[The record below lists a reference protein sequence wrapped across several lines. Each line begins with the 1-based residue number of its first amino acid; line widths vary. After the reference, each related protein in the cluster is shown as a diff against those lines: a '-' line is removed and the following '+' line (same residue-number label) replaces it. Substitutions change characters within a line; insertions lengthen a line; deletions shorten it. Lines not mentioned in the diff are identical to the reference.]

1 MLSGDG
7 ISGIAGVAA
16 DARFT
21 GGSKSSGGS
30 MSSGGSVSSDG
41 SCASAEPTPSSALT
55 IEDIDLA
62 HAIATIEDQV
72 SMLRRLD
79 TAGASNSDR
88 RALLVRTET
97 VQRTLFALSHTWIAD
112 LIAQHGLDHIYGSVP
127 DTLAILLR
135 LSRRRASQ
143 RIRHAEQYGQR
154 SAITGERL
162 GPILATTA
170 TAATEGALDE
180 EHQHII
186 TNFFR
191 TLSPDIDPETRHHA
205 EQQLTELAR
214 QLGPD
219 NFKVAARRLFDTLD
233 PDGTNEDEQQIAE
246 QCYFRIKDQ
255 GQHGLS
261 KGTFLIDAETRAY
274 LEAAFAKWAKPG
286 MCNPSDATPTTDSI
300 HHDSGS
306 SSSGDRRS
314 ESGGG
319 SSGRSISATGGASGS
334 ASTKGSDS
342 PSGSGSGSSE
352 ASSTDTDTDTD
363 DRARR
368 DCRSQGRRQ
377 HDALKT
383 IVRQMLASGDLGTH
397 RGLPVTTVIT
407 MSLSDL
413 ESATGHAVTAT
424 GSLIRMRDAIR
435 MASHAHHYL
444 VLFDDHGRSLHL
456 GRTKRIATADQRI
469 VLIAA
474 DRGCTFPGCTRPATW
489 SQVHHID
496 EWATGGNTDI
506 DTLTYG
512 CDMHHPLI
520 GPDDTDWATTKAG
533 PDHPYPGRTLWH
545 PPTTLDPSRKG
556 RINHYHHPN
565 EYIYPTTETHSPSMQ
580 PRIPKPGAPD
590 PHPPPT

>member
-1 MLSGDG
+1 MLSGDR
-7 ISGIAGVAA
+7 ISGVAGVAA
-16 DARFT
+16 DT
-21 GGSKSSGGS
+21 GFGGDSGSSG
-30 MSSGGSVSSDG
+30 G
-41 SCASAEPTPSSALT
+41 SCASAESTPSSVLE
-55 IEDIDLA
+55 IEDVDLA

-79 TAGASNSDR
+79 TIGASNSDR
-88 RALLVRTET
+88 RALLVRAET
-97 VQRTLFALSHTWIAD
+97 LQHALFALSHTWIAD

-162 GPILATTA
+162 DPILTTTA
-170 TAATEGALDE
+170 AAAAAEGTLDE

-246 QCYFRIKDQ
+246 RCYFRIKDQ

-274 LEAAFAKWAKPG
+274 LEAAFATWAKPG
-286 MCNPSDATPTTDSI
+286 MCNPAATTPDSAPSTDSI
-300 HHDSGS
+300 RHDSGS
-306 SSSGDRRS
+306 SSGST
-314 ESGGG
+314 GG
-319 SSGRSISATGGASGS
+319 SSEVRST
-334 ASTKGSDS
+334 D
-342 PSGSGSGSSE
+342 
-352 ASSTDTDTDTD
+352 SSTDSSTD

-368 DCRSQGRRQ
+368 DRRSQGRRQ

-383 IVRQMLASGDLGTH
+383 IVRQMLASGDLGSH
-397 RGLPVTTVIT
+397 RGLPVTAVIT
-407 MSLSDL
+407 MTLSDL
-413 ESATGHAVTAT
+413 ETATGHAVTAT

-444 VLFDDHGRSLHL
+444 AIFDDHGRSLHL

-474 DRGCTFPGCTRPATW
+474 DRGCTFPDCTRPATW

-520 GPDDTDWATTKAG
+520 GPDDTDWATTKTG
-533 PDHPYPGRTLWH
+533 PGHPYPRRTLGH
-545 PPTTLDPSRKG
+545 PPTTLDPTRKG
-556 RINHYHHPN
+556 HINHYHHPN
-565 EYIYPTTETHSPSMQ
+565 EYIYPTPEDSTPEHATPPTQ
-580 PRIPKPGAPD
+580 PGTPRRGGPD

>member
-1 MLSGDG
+1 MASDTGF
-7 ISGIAGVAA
+7 I
-16 DARFT
+16 
-21 GGSKSSGGS
+21 GGSGSSG
-30 MSSGGSVSSDG
+30 SSNT
-41 SCASAEPTPSSALT
+41 SAEMTPSCVLE
-55 IEDIDLA
+55 IEDVDLA

-72 SMLRRLD
+72 SMLTRLD
-79 TAGASNSDR
+79 TVGASNSDR
-88 RALLVRTET
+88 RPLLVRAET

-135 LSRRRASQ
+135 LSRRLASQ

-162 GPILATTA
+162 DPILTTTA
-170 TAATEGALDE
+170 AAAAATEGTLDE

-186 TNFFR
+186 ANFFR

-233 PDGTNEDEQQIAE
+233 PDGTDKDEQQIAE

-286 MCNPSDATPTTDSI
+286 MCNPSDATPTTDST
-300 HHDSGS
+300 HRDSASTQGS
-306 SSSGDRRS
+306 DR
-314 ESGGG
+314 
-319 SSGRSISATGGASGS
+319 ASGS
-334 ASTKGSDS
+334 EN
-342 PSGSGSGSSE
+342 GSSE
-352 ASSTDTDTDTD
+352 ASSTDTDGRAGR
-363 DRARR
+363 DR
-368 DCRSQGRRQ
+368 RSQGRRQ

-383 IVRQMLASGDLGTH
+383 VVRQMLASGDLGTH
-397 RGLPVTTVIT
+397 RGLPVTAVVT
-407 MSLSDL
+407 MTLSDL
-413 ESATGHAVTAT
+413 ETATGHAVTAT

-444 VLFDDHGRSLHL
+444 ALFDDHGRPLHL

-474 DRGCTFPGCTRPATW
+474 DRGCTFPGCTRPAT
-489 SQVHHID
+489 
-496 EWATGGNTDI
+496 
-506 DTLTYG
+506 
-512 CDMHHPLI
+512 
-520 GPDDTDWATTKAG
+520 
-533 PDHPYPGRTLWH
+533 
-545 PPTTLDPSRKG
+545 
-556 RINHYHHPN
+556 
-565 EYIYPTTETHSPSMQ
+565 
-580 PRIPKPGAPD
+580 
-590 PHPPPT
+590 

>member
-1 MLSGDG
+1 MLEIKD
-7 ISGIAGVAA
+7 V
-16 DARFT
+16 
-21 GGSKSSGGS
+21 
-30 MSSGGSVSSDG
+30 
-41 SCASAEPTPSSALT
+41 
-55 IEDIDLA
+55 DLA

-72 SMLRRLD
+72 STLRRLES
-79 TAGASNSDR
+79 AGASNSDR
-88 RALLVRTET
+88 RALLVRAET

-112 LIAQHGLDHIYGSVP
+112 LITQHGLDHIYGSVP

-162 GPILATTA
+162 DPILATTA
-170 TAATEGALDE
+170 TAATEGTLDE
-180 EHQHII
+180 EHQHVI

-255 GQHGLS
+255 GQQGLS

-286 MCNPSDATPTTDSI
+286 MCNPSDATPTTDST
-300 HHDSGS
+300 HRDSGS

-314 ESGGG
+314 ESG
-319 SSGRSISATGGASGS
+319 
-334 ASTKGSDS
+334 
-342 PSGSGSGSSE
+342 SGSGSGSGSANTE
-352 ASSTDTDTDTD
+352 SSTDTD

-368 DCRSQGRRQ
+368 DRRSQGRRQ

-397 RGLPVTTVIT
+397 RGLPVTAVIT
-407 MSLSDL
+407 MTLPDL

-444 VLFDDHGRSLHL
+444 VLFDDHGRPLHL

-520 GPDDTDWATTKAG
+520 GPDDTDWATTKTAA
-533 PDHPYPGRTLWH
+533 DHPYPGRTLWH
-545 PPTTLDPSRKG
+545 PPTTLDPTRKG

-565 EYIYPTTETHSPSMQ
+565 EYIYPTPEHATPPIQ
-580 PRIPKPGAPD
+580 PGIQRPGGPD
-590 PHPPPT
+590 PHPPPA

>member
-1 MLSGDG
+1 M
-7 ISGIAGVAA
+7 AA
-16 DARFT
+16 DT
-21 GGSKSSGGS
+21 GSIGGSGSSG
-30 MSSGGSVSSDG
+30 G
-41 SCASAEPTPSSALT
+41 SCASAESTPSAVLE
-55 IEDIDLA
+55 IEDVDLA

-72 SMLRRLD
+72 STLRRLES
-79 TAGASNSDR
+79 AGASNSDR
-88 RALLVRTET
+88 RALLVRAET

-162 GPILATTA
+162 DPILATTA
-170 TAATEGALDE
+170 TAATEGTLDE
-180 EHQHII
+180 EHQHVI

-246 QCYFRIKDQ
+246 RCYFRIKDQ
-255 GQHGLS
+255 GRQGLS

-286 MCNPSDATPTTDSI
+286 MCNPSDATPTTDST
-300 HHDSGS
+300 H
-306 SSSGDRRS
+306 R
-314 ESGGG
+314 ESG
-319 SSGRSISATGGASGS
+319 SGS
-334 ASTKGSDS
+334 ASTE
-342 PSGSGSGSSE
+342 SG
-352 ASSTDTDTDTD
+352 TDTD

-368 DCRSQGRRQ
+368 DRRSQGRRQ

-397 RGLPVTTVIT
+397 RGLPVTAVIT
-407 MSLSDL
+407 MTLSDL
-413 ESATGHAVTAT
+413 ETATGHAVTAT

-444 VLFDDHGRSLHL
+444 VLFDDHGRPLHL

-506 DTLTYG
+506 DALTYG

-520 GPDDTDWATTKAG
+520 GPDDTDWATTKTRPG
-533 PDHPYPGRTLWH
+533 HPYPGRTLWH
-545 PPTTLDPSRKG
+545 PPTTLDPTRKG

-565 EYIYPTTETHSPSMQ
+565 EYIYPTPEHATPPTQ
-580 PRIPKPGAPD
+580 PGIPRPGGPD
-590 PHPPPT
+590 PHPPPS